1 MNSEIENEINLKM
14 CKTCGLTENKF
25 QPNRKEC
32 IKCKSKKNNALYKN
46 QNYFKEYYINNREKM
61 LEHQNELYNTKYK
74 KSLRIS
80 ST

>member
-32 IKCKSKKNNALYKN
+32 IKCKSKKIMLYIRIKITLKN
-46 QNYFKEYYINNREKM
+46 I
-61 LEHQNELYNTKYK
+61 
-74 KSLRIS
+74 I
-80 ST
+80 